1 MLENVTNMCL
11 RLTLI
16 REHPLKF
23 YSLIIQASPVRR
35 NFKLNPVVHYV
46 IWIYLLP
53 FHVDC
58 LKLVLRTNSNQKK
71 LNFEVGECR
80 KWKSIILLM
89 KDNQEFWYA
98 QSYTHLL
105 LHCKHFIITSCGDL
119 TSKDGI
125 KYLGSRVVAQTL

>member
-16 REHPLKF
+16 RELPLKF
-23 YSLIIQASPVRR
+23 CSLIIQASPMKRR
-35 NFKLNPVVHYV
+35 FKLNPVVHYI
-46 IWIYLLP
+46 IWICLLP

-71 LNFEVGECR
+71 LNFEIGVCK

-89 KDNQEFWYA
+89 KDNQEFWYV
-98 QSYTHLL
+98 QSYTHLFFIVNVL
-105 LHCKHFIITSCGDL
+105 LSQAVVTSSAKMVL
-119 TSKDGI
+119 NI
-125 KYLGSRVVAQTL
+125 LGEG